1 MRNAGSL
8 VVLVGVALLAAA
20 CSSGVDEERVEA
32 KGQIDELAA
41 LEGRVQAVADR
52 LEEVEESR
60 VELETQIAHLE
71 DQLAGLLDLVGEL
84 TQPREF
90 VGAIQPYPQS
100 FVEDFVEGCVGGD
113 EADRPACECMVDE
126 LQRTL
131 PLEDFLLLSASAL
144 QGDIASARGTCVAL
158 LG

>member
-8 VVLVGVALLAAA
+8 VALVGVALLAAA

-32 KGQIDELAA
+32 EGQIDELAA
-41 LEGRVQAVADR
+41 LEDRVQAVADR

-60 VELETQIAHLE
+60 VELETQIAELQ
-71 DQLAGLLDLVGEL
+71 DQLAALLDLVGEL

-100 FVEDFVEGCVGGD
+100 FVDDFVEGCIGGD
-113 EADRPACECMVDE
+113 EADRPACECTVDE

-144 QGDIASARGTCVAL
+144 QGDIATARGTCVAV